1 MTEYMLDTSAIGEID
16 DGAVSALA
24 LYTSKD
30 DFYVSHIQEDELDD
44 APDKYVRLLRK
55 VLDVVSAD
63 SVVTHGFISG
73 ISQSGRAGMGGGVK
87 GIERKLSSDDGNEL
101 MDAIIANTAIQNDYI
116 LVTHDSELR
125 TVVNEETTG
134 QAISIAEFKCGI

>member
-24 LYTSKD
+24 LYTAND
-30 DFYVSHIQEDELDD
+30 DFYVTHVQEDELDAAGNY
-44 APDKYVRLLRK
+44 APVLEK
-55 VLDVVSAD
+55 VLDVVDAD

-73 ISQSGRAGMGGGVK
+73 ISQSGRAGVGGGVK
-87 GIERKLSSDDGNEL
+87 GIERKLSDDDGNEL
-101 MDAIIANTAIQNDYI
+101 MDAIIANTAIRNDYI

-125 TVVNEETTG
+125 TVVNEETPG